1 MDGCLLLPL
10 ARCVVVCAICRH
22 KPPSF
27 SSTHTHTPCVGE
39 RMEGQ
44 AGRRHKRVFSHPPK
58 KKPSH
63 PPNPTK
69 STLSIRY
76 QYSSRAGEKFTH
88 YKICAFLAVSVFH
101 LEVRYRTKCINHGPQ
116 PCHTIDNIKEVTMTS
131 LFAIFLSRRLSTIPG
146 AYSPLKPWR

>member
-1 MDGCLLLPL
+1 MLSVATNHPPFQAHTLTHHALVRGWKDRQ
-10 ARCVVVCAICRH
+10 ADAIRG
-22 KPPSF
+22 SF
-27 SSTHTHTPCVGE
+27 RT
-39 RMEGQ
+39 
-44 AGRRHKRVFSHPPK
+44 PPK

-63 PPNPTK
+63 PPKPTK

-131 LFAIFLSRRLSTIPG
+131 VFAIFLSRRLSTIPG